1 MIAMLWKAVC
11 CCVALSA
18 LFLLLALAAAIFD
31 QKELTRMMV
40 MCFAVSVGV
49 GFVAADIFVII
60 TCGKV
65 GLGL

>member
-1 MIAMLWKAVC
+1 MIAFIWKFVC

-18 LFLLLALAAAIFD
+18 LFLLLALAAAIFN
-31 QKELTRMMV
+31 QKDLTKMMV

>member
-1 MIAMLWKAVC
+1 MIAILWRAVC
-11 CCVALSA
+11 CCIALSA
-18 LFLLLALAAAIFD
+18 LFLLLALAAAIFN
-31 QKELTRMMV
+31 QKEITKMMV

-49 GFVAADIFVII
+49 GFVAADIFVIV

>member
-1 MIAMLWKAVC
+1 MIALLWRFVC

-18 LFLLLALAAAIFD
+18 LFLLLAIAAAIFN
-31 QKELTRMMV
+31 QKELTKMMA
-40 MCFAVSVGV
+40 MCLAVSVGV
-49 GFVAADIFVII
+49 GFVAADIFVIV